1 MSLIQRLP
9 ELVINQIKAGEV
21 VERPASVIKEAV
33 ENAIDAGATLIE
45 IDMEEGGSKLM
56 RIRDNGRGMERE
68 DLALALASHATS
80 KIRSLADLDQL
91 QSLGFRGEALASIAA
106 VARVNLTSNG
116 GGGAHRITGSGELS
130 PASHPQGTTLEVWDL
145 FYNVPARKR
154 FLKTVATERGHII
167 QLLERLA
174 LSRAEVGFL
183 LREKG
188 KIVRDFRGSMEERL
202 QRILGSE
209 FLGQAVPVDHDSGT
223 VRIHGWL
230 ARPSFS
236 ATAERQFCFLNG
248 RVVKDR
254 LIQHALREVYSDFLH
269 GGRAPAY
276 VLHLTMDPASFD
288 VNAHPNK
295 YEVRFRDSRGL
306 HGTLFAV
313 LRQSLRSATS
323 AGFNAD
329 LPKEDTVNNLPGG
342 ANNIQG
348 SASYVGINRP
358 GNINNIAGSSDL
370 NIHRSA
376 SSVGNFGPKAIG
388 EEFKRLLNEPVPL
401 LQNQP
406 LGRALGQLGGI
417 FIVAENDKGLVLVDM
432 HAAHERL
439 LYEGLKRQWD
449 AGTVASQNLLIPV
462 NINLDAELLAVA
474 QEHEGELARL
484 GFSFVIQPEALEMRA
499 LPALLAKEA
508 LAHFPALLRDL
519 AQFGSSNGWT
529 RQRDRLL
536 STIACHSALRAH
548 DQITLPE
555 MNQLLRDLEATEASG
570 QCNHGRPT
578 WLQWDFGQLDDLFL
592 RGR

>member
-33 ENAIDAGATLIE
+33 ENSLDAGATLIE
-45 IDMEEGGSKLM
+45 IDMEEGGGKLM
-56 RIRDNGRGMERE
+56 RIRDNGRGMERD

-116 GGGAHRITGSGELS
+116 GSGAHRITGGGELS

-174 LSRAEVGFL
+174 LSRADVGFI

-202 QRILGSE
+202 QRIFGAE
-209 FLGQAVPVDHDSGT
+209 FLAQAIAVKHDSAT
-223 VRIHGWL
+223 VNIHGWL

-254 LIQHALREVYSDFLH
+254 FIQHALREVYSDFLH

-295 YEVRFRDSRGL
+295 YEVRFRDGRSL

-313 LRQSLRSATS
+313 LRQSLRSATA
-323 AGFNAD
+323 AGFSGAMALNSSD
-329 LPKEDTVNNLPGG
+329 SP

-348 SASYVGINRP
+348 GAYTVGINRSNGDNGGP
-358 GNINNIAGSSDL
+358 GKAVL
-370 NIHRSA
+370 NIQGSA
-376 SSVGNFGPKAIG
+376 RTVGNFGPKPIT
-388 EEFKRLLNEPVPL
+388 EEFKRLINEPVPL
-401 LQNQP
+401 LRSQP

-417 FIVAENDKGLVLVDM
+417 FIVAENDRGLVLVDM

-439 LYEGLKRQWD
+439 LYEGLKQQWD
-449 AGTVASQNLLIPV
+449 QGAITSQQLLIPV
-462 NINLDAELLAVA
+462 VINLDAELLAVA
-474 QEHEGELARL
+474 QEHEGELAQL
-484 GFSFVIQPEALEMRA
+484 GFAFVIQPEALEMRA

-508 LAHFPALLRDL
+508 LEHFPALLRDL
-519 AQFGSSNGWT
+519 AQFGASNGWT
-529 RQRDRLL
+529 RQRDRVL

-555 MNQLLRDLEATEASG
+555 MNQLLRDLENTEASG